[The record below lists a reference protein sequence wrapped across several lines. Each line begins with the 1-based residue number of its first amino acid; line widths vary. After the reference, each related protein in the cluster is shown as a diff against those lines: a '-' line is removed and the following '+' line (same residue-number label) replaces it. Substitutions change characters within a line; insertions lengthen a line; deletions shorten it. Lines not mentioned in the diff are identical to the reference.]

1 MKKILIPVY
10 AACAAVVLAAPA
22 FAYVDPSV
30 TTAML
35 SAIVAAVVAVGATVG
50 VLVRKAKKK
59 AQQVL
64 NIDENA
70 NRIVEDEIVVNA
82 AAVPAEE
89 KTEETAKAE

>member
-89 KTEETAKAE
+89 KAEETAKAE